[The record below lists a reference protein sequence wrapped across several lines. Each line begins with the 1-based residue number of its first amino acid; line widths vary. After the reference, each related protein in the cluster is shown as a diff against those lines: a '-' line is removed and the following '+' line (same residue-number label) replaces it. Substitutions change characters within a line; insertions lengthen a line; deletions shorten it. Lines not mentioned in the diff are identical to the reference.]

1 MSRIELPEGLAT
13 DSEGSMSG
21 DLAGTVQA
29 DAAPAHGTYARVPD
43 AIERNYLRVDDR
55 YFFPDRTLAFIDEG
69 HRIRVG
75 TENLEVLRNVVA
87 IAQARGW
94 QAISLRGTE
103 AFRQNLWREATLR
116 GIEVQGYEPM
126 PAEIQQLHRMQVR
139 RHPSRGAGQRPAAP
153 DSGPDP
159 GQQFKDGPR
168 SREGSRPT
176 IQGLLVAAG
185 AAPYRFDATQR
196 MSFYATVRSEAGER
210 TVWGA
215 DLERALAESA
225 SRPRLGDEVV
235 LRQEGTHPVKIRD
248 ASRDM
253 AGDAISE
260 KTLVVQRARWRVET
274 ADHLRAMKRHAEH
287 VRTGGPLFET
297 LLRQEPGLAA
307 AGAALELAAQYARRV
322 TTDRA
327 SQQGL
332 MHLIRERMA
341 DALEQGRSIRLPA
354 RRPRAMPMQGRARGG
369 RALEEPSHERS

>member
-1 MSRIELPEGLAT
+1 MSRIDPPAGLAT

-29 DAAPAHGTYARVPD
+29 DAAPAHGTHVRVPD
-43 AIERNYLRVDDR
+43 AIEQNYLRIDDR
-55 YFFPDRTLAFIDEG
+55 FFFPDRTLAFIDDG

-116 GIEVQGYEPM
+116 GIEVGGYEPT
-126 PAEIQQLHRMQVR
+126 PAEIQQLQRMQAR
-139 RHPSRGAGQRPAAP
+139 RHPSRGAGQGPAAP

-159 GQQFKDGPR
+159 RRQLKDGPR
-168 SREGSRPT
+168 SREGSRPP

-235 LRQEGTHPVKIRD
+235 LRQEGTHPVKVR
-248 ASRDM
+248 AAPRDM

-287 VRTGGPLFET
+287 MRTGGTLFET
-297 LLRQEPGLAA
+297 SLRQEPGLAA
-307 AGAALELAAQYARRV
+307 AGAVLELAAQYARRV

-341 DALEQGRSIRLPA
+341 EALEQGRSIRLPA
-354 RRPRAMPMQGRARGG
+354 RRPRATPLRIRVRGG
-369 RALEEPSHERS
+369 RAHDEPDHERA